1 MNKIIGNS
9 WDELL
14 EEQFNQPYYQNLR
27 QLLIGEYKN
36 FQIFP
41 KPEDIFNAF
50 KKTPYEDVR
59 CVILG
64 QDPYHNINQ
73 AEGLSFSVKVGQR
86 IPPSLVNIYKE
97 LKSDLGYEPPRH
109 GSLVKWAES
118 GVLLL
123 NTTLTVRA
131 HTPMSHSKIGWEIL
145 TDSVIDILNKKDS
158 PVVFILWGRHAA
170 SKEKLITNPK
180 HLILKAPHPSP
191 LSANRGF
198 FRSKPFSKTNEFLEA
213 NGCRPID
220 WRIDN

>member
-1 MNKIIGNS
+1 MSRIIGNR

-14 EEQFNQPYYQNLR
+14 EEQFKKPYYKNLR
-27 QLLIGEYKN
+27 ELLIEEYKN

-41 KPEDIFNAF
+41 KAEDIFNAF
-50 KKTPYEDVR
+50 KKTPYENVR

-64 QDPYHNINQ
+64 QDPYHNVNQ
-73 AEGLSFSVKVGQR
+73 AEGLSFSVKVGQK

-97 LKSDLGYEPPRH
+97 LKSDLGYEPPTH
-109 GSLVKWAES
+109 GSLVKWAEN

-145 TDSVIDILNKKDS
+145 TDSVIDILNKKES
-158 PVVFILWGRHAA
+158 PVVFILWGRHAQ
-170 SKEKLITNPK
+170 SKEKLITNPN

-198 FRSKPFSKTNEFLEA
+198 FGSKPFSKTNEFLRI
-213 NGCRPID
+213 NGCPEID
-220 WRIDN
+220 WRI

>member
-1 MNKIIGNS
+1 MSRIIGNS

-14 EEQFNQPYYQNLR
+14 DEQFKKPYYKNLR
-27 QLLIGEYKN
+27 ELLIEEYKN

-41 KPEDIFNAF
+41 KAEDIFNAF
-50 KKTPYEDVR
+50 KKTPYENVR

-64 QDPYHNINQ
+64 QDPYHNVNQ
-73 AEGLSFSVKVGQR
+73 AEGLSFSVKVGQK

-97 LKSDLGYEPPRH
+97 LKSDLGYEPPTH
-109 GSLVKWAES
+109 GSLVKWAEN

-145 TDSVIDILNKKDS
+145 TDSVIDILNKKES
-158 PVVFILWGRHAA
+158 PVVFILWGRHAQ
-170 SKEKLITNPK
+170 SKEKLITNPN

-198 FRSKPFSKTNEFLEA
+198 FGSKPFSKTNEFLRI
-213 NGCRPID
+213 NGCTEID
-220 WRIDN
+220 WRI

>member
-1 MNKIIGNS
+1 MSRIIGNS

-14 EEQFNQPYYQNLR
+14 EEQFKKPYYKNLR
-27 QLLIGEYKN
+27 ELLIEEYKN

-41 KPEDIFNAF
+41 KAEDIFNAF
-50 KKTPYEDVR
+50 KKTPYENVR

-64 QDPYHNINQ
+64 QDPYHNVNQ
-73 AEGLSFSVKVGQR
+73 AEGLSFSVKVGQK

-97 LKSDLGYEPPRH
+97 LKSDLGYEPPTH
-109 GSLVKWAES
+109 GSLVKWAEN

-145 TDSVIDILNKKDS
+145 TDSVIDILNKKES
-158 PVVFILWGRHAA
+158 PVVFILWGRHAQ
-170 SKEKLITNPK
+170 SKEKLITNPN

-198 FRSKPFSKTNEFLEA
+198 FGSKPFSKTNEFLRI
-213 NGCRPID
+213 NGCPEID
-220 WRIDN
+220 WRI

>member
-1 MNKIIGNS
+1 MSRIIGNS

-14 EEQFNQPYYQNLR
+14 DEQFKKPYYKNLR
-27 QLLIGEYKN
+27 ELLIEEYKN

-41 KPEDIFNAF
+41 KAEDIFNAF
-50 KKTPYEDVR
+50 KKTPYENVR

-64 QDPYHNINQ
+64 QDPYHNVNQ
-73 AEGLSFSVKVGQR
+73 AEGLSFSVKVGQK

-97 LKSDLGYEPPRH
+97 LKSDLGYEPPTH
-109 GSLVKWAES
+109 GSLVKWAEN

-145 TDSVIDILNKKDS
+145 TDSVIDILNKKES
-158 PVVFILWGRHAA
+158 PVVFILWGRHAQ
-170 SKEKLITNPK
+170 SKEKLITNPN

-198 FRSKPFSKTNEFLEA
+198 FGSKPFSKTNEFLRI
-213 NGCRPID
+213 NGCPEID
-220 WRIDN
+220 WRI

>member
-198 FRSKPFSKTNEFLEA
+198 FGSKPFSKTNEFLEA

>member
-1 MNKIIGNS
+1 MSRIIENS

-14 EEQFNQPYYQNLR
+14 EEQFKKPYYKNLR
-27 QLLIGEYKN
+27 ELLIEEYKN

-41 KPEDIFNAF
+41 KAEDIFNAF
-50 KKTPYEDVR
+50 KKTPYENVR

-64 QDPYHNINQ
+64 QDPYHNVNQ
-73 AEGLSFSVKVGQR
+73 AEGLSFSVKVGQK

-97 LKSDLGYEPPRH
+97 LKSDLGYEPPTH
-109 GSLVKWAES
+109 GSLVKWAEN

-145 TDSVIDILNKKDS
+145 TDSVIDILNKKES
-158 PVVFILWGRHAA
+158 PVVFILWGRHAQ
-170 SKEKLITNPK
+170 SKEKLITNPN

-198 FRSKPFSKTNEFLEA
+198 FGSKPFSKTNEFLRI
-213 NGCRPID
+213 NGCPEID
-220 WRIDN
+220 WRI